1 MKLTII
7 EPPQIGERRVLTEK
21 ELDRLVEQ
29 DCYDSYSRTYVV
41 QGMHWRVVDKMC
53 QANGTTLYTL
63 ECESE
68 AA

>member
-7 EPPQIGERRVLTEK
+7 QPRQIGDRCILSEK
-21 ELDRLVEQ
+21 ELDKLVAQ
-29 DCYDSYSRTYVV
+29 DSYDSYSRTYIV
-41 QGMHWRVVDKMC
+41 QGMHWRVVDKTC

-68 AA
+68 AE